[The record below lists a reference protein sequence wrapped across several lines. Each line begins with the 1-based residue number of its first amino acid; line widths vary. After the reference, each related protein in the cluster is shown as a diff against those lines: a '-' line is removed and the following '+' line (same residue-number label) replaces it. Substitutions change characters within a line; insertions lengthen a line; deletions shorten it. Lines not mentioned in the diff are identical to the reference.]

1 VNGLSRIPNS
11 TLIDP
16 AMPLLTGPKARQ
28 NAQNFRNSQNSQ
40 ERDIALSFR
49 FNANASRVFYALSIP
64 EYIET
69 WLKTPHLGGMHFV
82 FNLVAQE
89 TFRADLYCGES
100 IQAIIHGTC
109 RVVAAN
115 QARYLWKTTGL
126 SGITETLVD
135 MKLLCDSAACVL
147 ALKHSGFKDTN
158 ESLWYRAMWQQ
169 SLERLGRL
177 MEKN

>member
-1 VNGLSRIPNS
+1 
-11 TLIDP
+11 
-16 AMPLLTGPKARQ
+16 
-28 NAQNFRNSQNSQ
+28 
-40 ERDIALSFR
+40 
-49 FNANASRVFYALSIP
+49 
-64 EYIET
+64 
-69 WLKTPHLGGMHFV
+69 MHFV

-89 TFRADLYCGES
+89 TFRADLYSGES